1 MGRRFL
7 EFVEGFTPHFRLGRR
22 QLIAQAKAYLRGLMQ
37 AQRKNMERMVE
48 VVPEA
53 DYQQLQHFISCSPW
67 DARAVMDEVAL
78 RADAALGD
86 EQEACFLI
94 DESSFAKKGEES
106 VGVARQWCGREGKVD
121 NCQVAVFGC
130 LSHGEHAALV
140 DTRLYLPKEW
150 IEDPERCRRAKVPDE
165 QIVQRSKADLG
176 LEMVRHAREI
186 GLRFGWVGADAG
198 YGKDPGF
205 LRALDASG
213 EQFIVDV
220 HKDQRVY
227 LDDPAPY
234 LREPKT
240 VGGRPPSRR
249 VTEAKLQRVDA
260 WAGRQPRSSW
270 KKVRLREST
279 KGTLTID
286 VLHRYV
292 WVWDGEEAK
301 VHRWHLLV
309 TREARS
315 QATVKYALSNMPLS
329 LPVPRLARM
338 LRQRYWIERSFQ
350 DSKSECG
357 MGEYQTR
364 GWVAWHH
371 QMALVMMALQF
382 MLEERL
388 QQKAEHP
395 LLSCSDIET
404 LLAHFLPRRDVT
416 LEEVV
421 RQMEVRHQQR
431 QDAIEAAYA
440 AQRSRKLLNDNN
452 LNRGRPK

>member
-1 MGRRFL
+1 
-7 EFVEGFTPHFRLGRR
+7 
-22 QLIAQAKAYLRGLMQ
+22 MQ

-48 VVPEA
+48 VVPES
-53 DYQQLQHFISCSPW
+53 DYQRLQHFISCSPW

-78 RADAALGD
+78 RADAALGY

-94 DESSFAKKGEES
+94 AERSFAKKGEES
-106 VGVARQWCGREGKVD
+106 VGVTRQWSGKEGKVD

-140 DTRLYLPKEW
+140 DSRLYLPKEL
-150 IEDPERCRRAKVPDE
+150 IEDPERCRKAKVPDD
-165 QIVQRSKADLG
+165 QIVQRSKAELG
-176 LEMVRHAREI
+176 LEMVRYAREI

-198 YGKDPGF
+198 YGQDPGF
-205 LRALDASG
+205 LRTLDASG

-227 LDDPAPY
+227 LEDPAPY
-234 LREPKT
+234 LPEPKT
-240 VGGRPPSRR
+240 ARGKPSSRR
-249 VTEAKLQRVDA
+249 VTGAKAQRVDE
-260 WAGRQPRSSW
+260 WAKRQPRSSW
-270 KKVRLREST
+270 RKVRLREST

-292 WVWDGEEAK
+292 WVWDGEEEK
-301 VHRWHLLV
+301 VHCWHLIV
-309 TREARS
+309 TRETCS

-329 LPVPRLARM
+329 LPVLRLARM
-338 LRQRYWIERSFQ
+338 LRRRYWIERSFQ

-357 MGEYQTR
+357 MDEYQTR

-371 QMALVMMALQF
+371 HMALVMMALQF
-382 MLEERL
+382 MPEERL

-404 LLAHFLPRRDVT
+404 LLAHFLPLRGVT

-421 RQMEVRHQQR
+421 RQMEVGHQQR
-431 QDAIEAAYA
+431 EDAIEAAYA
-440 AQRSRKLLNDNN
+440 AQRSRKVLKNSPLGY
-452 LNRGRPK
+452 RRPK